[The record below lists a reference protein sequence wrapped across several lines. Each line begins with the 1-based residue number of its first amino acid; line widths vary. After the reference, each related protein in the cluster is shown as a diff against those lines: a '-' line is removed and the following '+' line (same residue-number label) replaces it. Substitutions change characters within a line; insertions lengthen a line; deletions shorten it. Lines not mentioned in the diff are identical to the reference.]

1 MVKIKF
7 ELNIDEVVECNGAV
21 CSDNEVFK
29 NPEATGKTFL
39 FIDRLTGT
47 MQAAFCKEAVSET
60 NKYANVEWYPLP
72 HNTVIVDE
80 DTKDINNEDLLKH
93 IQDCYDKVCST
104 LQTYHRIGCE
114 HHDCVMKVVN
124 DIRSDIGEGSTGNGI
139 SEKTLLEALKIVSKK
154 TE

>member
-7 ELNIDEVVECNGAV
+7 ELNIDEVVEGTGFVNAGH
-21 CSDNEVFK
+21 EVFE

-39 FIDRLTGT
+39 FIDRLTGI
-47 MQAAFCKEAVSET
+47 MQAAVCKEAASEN
-60 NKYANVEWYPLP
+60 NKFANIELYSLP

-80 DTKDINNEDLLKH
+80 DTKDINNEDLLEH

-104 LQTYHRIGCE
+104 LQTYHRIDCE